1 VDGRRRYLI
10 MVSEDEIKH
19 LGWLSRLEL
28 TDDELI
34 RFASQINEIIGYL
47 DKLDSISL
55 SEVEPV
61 RSKKK
66 LSELRKD
73 HVEFFKRDALKTA
86 KNRKDGFL
94 RGPRMV

>member
-1 VDGRRRYLI
+1 MDGRRRYLI

-61 RSKKK
+61 HSKKK

-73 HVEFFKRDALKTA
+73 HVELFKGDALKTA
-86 KNRKDGFL
+86 NRKDGFL

>member
-1 VDGRRRYLI
+1 

-61 RSKKK
+61 HSKKK

-73 HVEFFKRDALKTA
+73 HVELFKGDALKTA

>member
-1 VDGRRRYLI
+1 MDGRRRYLI

-73 HVEFFKRDALKTA
+73 HVELFKGDALKTA

>member
-1 VDGRRRYLI
+1 

-73 HVEFFKRDALKTA
+73 HVELFKGDALKTA